1 MEFLIAAFTLG
12 FLGSFHCIGM
22 CGPIALALPL
32 SSSSKWARVLG
43 ALLYNLGRSFT
54 YAVFGIVFGLLG
66 KSFVIAGFQQSIS
79 IFLGVLILIIVLF
92 PERSMNRFQFSS
104 KLYNLINK
112 LKSKFTHL
120 FSQKNYYSL
129 FLIGLLNGL
138 LPCGLV
144 YLGVIGAIATGDAIQ
159 GALFMVLFGLG
170 TLPAMFSLALISNQI
185 SISFRTKIRKA
196 VPFFV
201 SAMAVLLILRGLNLG
216 VPYVSPKLSKT
227 DSTKHECCHK
237 K

>member
-92 PERSMNRFQFSS
+92 PERSMSRFQFSG

-185 SISFRTKIRKA
+185 SISFRSKIRKA

>member
-1 MEFLIAAFTLG
+1 
-12 FLGSFHCIGM
+12 M

-32 SSSSKWARVLG
+32 SNSNKLARLVG
-43 ALLYNLGRSFT
+43 ALLYNFGRSFT
-54 YAVFGIVFGLLG
+54 YALFGVVFGLLG
-66 KSFVIAGFQQSIS
+66 KSFVIAGFQQSVS
-79 IFLGVLILIIVLF
+79 ILLGVLILVVVLL
-92 PERSMNRFQFSS
+92 PESAMSRFKFTS
-104 KLYNLINK
+104 KMMLVIGK
-112 LKSKFTHL
+112 LKSKFIHL
-120 FSQKNYYSL
+120 FSQKNYRSL

-144 YLGVIGAIATGDAIQ
+144 YLGVIGAIASGDAMQ
-159 GALFMVLFGLG
+159 GALFMVMFGLG

-201 SAMAVLLILRGLNLG
+201 SVMAVLLILRGLNLG

>member
-1 MEFLIAAFTLG
+1 MEFFIAAFTLG

-32 SSSSKWARVLG
+32 SNSNKLARLVG
-43 ALLYNLGRSFT
+43 ALLYNFGRSFT
-54 YAVFGIVFGLLG
+54 YALFGVVFGLLG
-66 KSFVIAGFQQSIS
+66 KSFVIAGFQQSVS
-79 IFLGVLILIIVLF
+79 ILLGVLILVVVLL
-92 PERSMNRFQFSS
+92 PESAMSRFKFTS
-104 KLYNLINK
+104 KMMLVIGK
-112 LKSKFTHL
+112 LKSKFIHL
-120 FSQKNYYSL
+120 FSQKNYRSL

-144 YLGVIGAIATGDAIQ
+144 YLGVIGAIASGDAMQ
-159 GALFMVLFGLG
+159 GALFMVMFGLG

-201 SAMAVLLILRGLNLG
+201 SVMAVLLILRGLNLG

>member
-92 PERSMNRFQFSS
+92 PERSMSRFQFSG

>member
-1 MEFLIAAFTLG
+1 MEFFIAAFTLG

-32 SSSSKWARVLG
+32 SNSSKLARFVG

-54 YAVFGIVFGLLG
+54 YAIFGIVFGMLG

-79 IFLGVLILIIVLF
+79 ILLGVLILIVVLL
-92 PERSMNRFQFSS
+92 PESAMSRFKFTS
-104 KLYNLINK
+104 KMYQIIGK
-112 LKSKFTHL
+112 LKSKFAQL
-120 FSQKNYYSL
+120 FSQRNYHSL

>member
-185 SISFRTKIRKA
+185 SISFRSKIRKA